1 MVSDYT
7 KIKDDNINGT
17 AETLNKIGEFLA
29 RVLYNDQTHFID
41 EIIQNT
47 EDALSRRHQNDP
59 DSELPKS
66 LTFRLYNDRLEVSHF
81 GKPFDEADVRGI
93 CNILEGTKQNDERQ
107 IGKFGI
113 GFKSVYAI
121 TSSPQIHSG
130 DEHFQIEKYIYP
142 QVLDR
147 YQLSFGE
154 TVFVLPFNHQSKSV
168 EDTFNQIINKLNSLN
183 PFILLFLKH
192 IDEIS
197 WNVEGHSLITCKR
210 EIQPISPNCKT
221 VFIIGK
227 GRQEWL
233 VFDKPVEDHPN
244 LKVEIAFSLRKD
256 KETSKNQIVPVGSSP
271 LVVFL
276 PTEIQTNLQFLVQG
290 PYNTTPARD
299 NIRRNDI
306 FNQSLI
312 EQTAA
317 LVAEVLPIIREMGLL
332 TVSCLKVLPIR
343 KSDFEQHSLF
353 SPVFDKVR
361 QAFREEALLPT
372 THEGRFVSATQA
384 KLARSKDFRQ
394 LILENQLQQL
404 YGSTYTWVS
413 DEITQGKTPEIY
425 RYLTEELK
433 IQEVEPEDF
442 GRKFTENFINIQSD
456 EWIAC
461 FYAFLIKQEALWR
474 SDGILRN
481 KPFIRLQN
489 NKHVAPFGQDG
500 LPNAYI
506 PLSSGE
512 ETEFPIVKI
521 NILQNKFFGKDVKYF
536 LQVLGFSEPDIFAEV
551 VEKTIPKYKQKNI
564 DIHDKIQHQKNIDK
578 IIQALKFTALS
589 SATQDKRKYLI
600 NQLKETPFIRS
611 LNITTGKIEYRYP
624 GNKTGEI
631 IYFRSSNLEIYFKG
645 NPNVWFLDE
654 SFPEKEQFEILGVS
668 EKVKV
673 FCKKSDSKG
682 NIIISNKA
690 RNYQRGL
697 NGFDPD
703 CEIDGLEFALKTNP
717 SYGKAL
723 FVWNDLLLPNY
734 QHINGEVEKST
745 NQKFT
750 NSQPLCTQ
758 YSKMGIIACK
768 YQWLPDKNNVFLK
781 PCELSIDDL
790 NDDFLKNSKLAN
802 TLKLKPTETSQKIAK
817 LLSKQFKKNI
827 KLEDLEFMIS
837 NLDKLP
843 QFKKI
848 IDDLNRKSQQ
858 CNLEEYELDFK
869 PNQNNAEFDYVTAF
883 QAAFNQPGE
892 KESKSLDN
900 DILLIPIPNPK
911 ARGDKIINEIRDA
924 QKEEPLKVERF
935 KKIPTTR
942 WESKNTETIR
952 GFLKQLYDGQCQICE
967 VTFPKQDGSPYFE
980 GLYIQHFLLL

>member
-81 GKPFDEADVRGI
+81 GKPFDEPDVRGI
-93 CNILEGTKQNDERQ
+93 CNILEGTKQNDE
-107 IGKFGI
+107 K
-113 GFKSVYAI
+113 
-121 TSSPQIHSG
+121 
-130 DEHFQIEKYIYP
+130 
-142 QVLDR
+142 
-147 YQLSFGE
+147 
-154 TVFVLPFNHQSKSV
+154 
-168 EDTFNQIINKLNSLN
+168 
-183 PFILLFLKH
+183 
-192 IDEIS
+192 
-197 WNVEGHSLITCKR
+197 
-210 EIQPISPNCKT
+210 
-221 VFIIGK
+221 
-227 GRQEWL
+227 
-233 VFDKPVEDHPN
+233 
-244 LKVEIAFSLRKD
+244 
-256 KETSKNQIVPVGSSP
+256 
-271 LVVFL
+271 
-276 PTEIQTNLQFLVQG
+276 
-290 PYNTTPARD
+290 
-299 NIRRNDI
+299 
-306 FNQSLI
+306 
-312 EQTAA
+312 
-317 LVAEVLPIIREMGLL
+317 
-332 TVSCLKVLPIR
+332 
-343 KSDFEQHSLF
+343 
-353 SPVFDKVR
+353 
-361 QAFREEALLPT
+361 
-372 THEGRFVSATQA
+372 GRFVSATQA

-589 SATQDKRKYLI
+589 SATQEKRKYLI

-768 YQWLPDKNNVFLK
+768 YQWLPNKNNVFFK

-858 CNLEEYELDFK
+858 SNLEEYELDFE
-869 PNQNNAEFDYVTAF
+869 PNQNNTEFDYVTAF

-892 KESKSLDN
+892 KEFKSLDN

-967 VTFPKQDGSPYFE
+967 VTFPKQDGYPYFE
-980 GLYIQHFLLL
+980 GLYIVSYTNARWIDRPGNVLCLCPNCCAKFKHGSVEVEEDILQQIRRFRPYNDGGTVEYEVHIKLCHKSTKIRFNERHILEMQKLLEFASQDKHS